1 MPHMITDACTQCNLC
16 VDVCPISAISPG
28 DPIYVINDTCC
39 DFTECVAECPEEA
52 IVPIPDW
59 EEPVAVSDAEVAS

>member
-1 MPHMITDACTQCNLC
+1 MPHMITDACAQCGLC

-39 DFTECVAECPEEA
+39 DFMECVAECPEEA
-52 IVPIPDW
+52 IVPIPDQ
-59 EEPVAVSDAEVAS
+59 EQSDTVFNTEATS